1 MSSDFYTIF
10 IEAGQLM
17 NTLGD
22 RISIS
27 MTKAK
32 LSVKDL
38 AELMNVHPNTIH
50 YWKRNKKEPGVN
62 KVKMLAHYLKVDL
75 TWLITGKTS
84 DEIVYEQMARKVTAV
99 VAQDDP
105 VYNTDTTIQ
114 IAKKLLKL
122 NPDHRKKLEEIIDGY
137 LKLEDQE

>member
-1 MSSDFYTIF
+1 
-10 IEAGQLM
+10 M

-32 LSVKDL
+32 LSVKAL
-38 AELMNVHPNTIH
+38 AELMHVHPNTIH
-50 YWKRNKKEPGVN
+50 YWKRNEKEPGVN

-99 VAQDDP
+99 VAQGDP
-105 VYNTDTTIQ
+105 VYNTDTTVQ